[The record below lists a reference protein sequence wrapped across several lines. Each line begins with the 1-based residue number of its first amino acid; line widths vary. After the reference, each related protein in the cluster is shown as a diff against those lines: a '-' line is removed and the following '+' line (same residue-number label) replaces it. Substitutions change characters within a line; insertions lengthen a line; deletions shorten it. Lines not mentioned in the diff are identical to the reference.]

1 MSPNFPG
8 GHGLRETR
16 AVHGYGGRTALAS
29 QVPLRGD
36 GAICHHLS
44 VRRPDDH
51 HIPMLKTEVRMSMT
65 EVEAAYTEA
74 AQ

>member
-1 MSPNFPG
+1 MSPDFPG

-16 AVHGYGGRTALAS
+16 AVHAMVVGRRFAG

-36 GAICHHLS
+36 GAICHRLS

-74 AQ
+74 AR

>member
-1 MSPNFPG
+1 MASEKTGRF
-8 GHGLRETR
+8 T
-16 AVHGYGGRTALAS
+16 AMVGGRRFAS
-29 QVPLRGD
+29 QVRLRGD
-36 GAICHHLS
+36 GAICHYLS

-51 HIPMLKTEVRMSMT
+51 HIPMPETEVRMSMT